1 VTEAAMLEPV
11 VGLIVALASYLLFTL
26 LHPERF

>member
-1 VTEAAMLEPV
+1 MLEPV
-11 VGLIVALASYLLFTL
+11 VGLIVALTLAIYLLFTL